1 MITVDVF
8 AGRKVAVFGLGRS
21 GVSAARALQRGGA
34 EVLAWDDAAIRRE
47 AAGAVLGSG
56 VKFADLAN
64 MDWTGVAALVLS
76 PGVPLHFPAPHPCV
90 LAARA
95 AEAEVICDIELFLRM
110 RARQFA
116 ATRVVM
122 VTGTNG
128 KSTTTALI
136 GHLLREAGYKAQVGG
151 NIGAAVLDLEQLGP
165 NGVYVLEMSSYQLDL
180 IGASR
185 ADVAVLLNITP
196 DHLDRHGGLPGY
208 VAAKRRIF
216 NGLASGACA
225 VIGVDDV
232 HGAEIADDL
241 CAQGVQV
248 RRISIGQQRLQSGFL
263 VQDGTLYEVMP
274 DERHAVTDLR
284 GMERLTGAHNWQN
297 AAAACAVVMALGV
310 TQTRIVQAFHTFPGL
325 AHRMEE
331 VGRIGETRFINDSK
345 ATNAEATAR
354 ALACYDGVH
363 VILGG
368 VPKAGGIDSLAA
380 FFPGIRKA
388 YLIGDAA
395 EAFART
401 LQGRV
406 AYQKCG
412 NLAAAVA
419 ASVQDT
425 AAQNGSVVLLSPAC
439 ASFDQ
444 FENFEERGEAFR
456 RLVKEHMAN
465 VQTGRVS
472 GNAA

>member
-165 NGVYVLEMSSYQLDL
+165 KGVYVLEMSSYQLD
-180 IGASR
+180 
-185 ADVAVLLNITP
+185 
-196 DHLDRHGGLPGY
+196 DR
-208 VAAKRRIF
+208 
-216 NGLASGACA
+216 
-225 VIGVDDV
+225 
-232 HGAEIADDL
+232 
-241 CAQGVQV
+241 
-248 RRISIGQQRLQSGFL
+248 
-263 VQDGTLYEVMP
+263 
-274 DERHAVTDLR
+274 
-284 GMERLTGAHNWQN
+284 
-297 AAAACAVVMALGV
+297 
-310 TQTRIVQAFHTFPGL
+310 
-325 AHRMEE
+325 
-331 VGRIGETRFINDSK
+331 
-345 ATNAEATAR
+345 
-354 ALACYDGVH
+354 
-363 VILGG
+363 
-368 VPKAGGIDSLAA
+368 
-380 FFPGIRKA
+380 
-388 YLIGDAA
+388 
-395 EAFART
+395 
-401 LQGRV
+401 
-406 AYQKCG
+406 
-412 NLAAAVA
+412 
-419 ASVQDT
+419 
-425 AAQNGSVVLLSPAC
+425 
-439 ASFDQ
+439 
-444 FENFEERGEAFR
+444 
-456 RLVKEHMAN
+456 
-465 VQTGRVS
+465 
-472 GNAA
+472 